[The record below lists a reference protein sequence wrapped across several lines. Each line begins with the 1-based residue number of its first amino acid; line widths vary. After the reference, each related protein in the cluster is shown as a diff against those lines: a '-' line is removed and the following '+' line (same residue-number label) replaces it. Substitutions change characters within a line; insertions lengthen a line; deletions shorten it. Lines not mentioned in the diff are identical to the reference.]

1 MKNILIL
8 FSVLF
13 IVSCTPPSPD
23 EVEQSWKKRVH
34 ELQDKSDKLEDSVE
48 QHIKLCDSLTQEV
61 SDYRTKKEIYGKG
74 KTPVYIVTFH
84 FQEHKMEVSW
94 DRISFDFEVPVDE
107 YFYNE
112 CKVGEQIGSGRRT
125 MKLLHSG
132 DITISGKR
140 IDYR

>member
-1 MKNILIL
+1 
-8 FSVLF
+8 
-13 IVSCTPPSPD
+13 
-23 EVEQSWKKRVH
+23 
-34 ELQDKSDKLEDSVE
+34 
-48 QHIKLCDSLTQEV
+48 
-61 SDYRTKKEIYGKG
+61 
-74 KTPVYIVTFH
+74 
-84 FQEHKMEVSW
+84 MEVSW